1 MNLKCINILFPYSC
15 SSLIGHH
22 EDPQTITLGAGCQF
36 RGTIAH
42 EIMHL
47 LGFFHEHTRQDRDQY
62 ITVYED
68 NILDGML
75 FTLEALT
82 FGVVIVEDRKKKGG
96 WGATHL
102 VGFHSSQRIE

>member
-1 MNLKCINILFPYSC
+1 MHCGHFVLNTNLPSNRSKSHLIELRTGGHSSMNLKCINILFPYSC

-75 FTLEALT
+75 LLLK
-82 FGVVIVEDRKKKGG
+82 R
-96 WGATHL
+96 
-102 VGFHSSQRIE
+102 